1 MRILY
6 VEDHPANLFLVQR
19 VARMGNH
26 DIINYTEG
34 QSALDHFEKDK
45 PDLVLMDVQLPGKL
59 TGLDVVKELRARGH
73 RLPII
78 AVTAY
83 AMMGDR
89 ERCLEAGCDAYIAK
103 PMPISDLVDILKK
116 YDPTSS
122 EKPTPAQESPAP
134 ATTAASSAPID
145 EKPAVSPTITQPEPV
160 AATEAVV
167 EKLPAEAMDAKPA
180 AESPALTPAK
190 ETPLKEPLSQTD
202 SVKKL
207 EAS

>member
-89 ERCLEAGCDAYIAK
+89 ERCLEAGCDGYIAK

-116 YDPTSS
+116 FDPTLR
-122 EKPTPAQESPAP
+122 EKPTATQEAP
-134 ATTAASSAPID
+134 AAQTTAASSAPVD
-145 EKPAVSPTITQPEPV
+145 EKPAASSTTIQPEP
-160 AATEAVV
+160 EAMV
-167 EKLPAEAMDAKPA
+167 EKLSAEAKDAKPA
-180 AESPALTPAK
+180 AESPAK
-190 ETPLKEPLSQTD
+190 ETPLEEPVSQTA